1 MASILMIIAPENFR
15 DEEFLVPK
23 EYFEKKGHAVTVAST
38 KKGEC
43 RGMLGA
49 RAFAECSLNE
59 VKAEDYDAIVFVGG
73 AGTPLVRKEN
83 SAIAL
88 AKDAFAKGK
97 IVAAICWAPTILAKA
112 GLLKGKKATVWAGPD
127 SEYGMSTT
135 DYLKKE
141 GVLVQK
147 QPVVL
152 DGKIVTAE
160 GPHAARRFAEEI
172 EKLL

>member
-23 EYFEKKGHAVTVAST
+23 EYFEKRGNSVTVAST

-49 RAFAECSLNE
+49 RAIATHSLND
-59 VKAEDYDAIVFVGG
+59 VCAKDYDAVIFVGG
-73 AGTPLVRKEN
+73 AGTPLVRKE
-83 SAIAL
+83 SAALSL
-88 AKDAFAKGK
+88 AKEAYAEGK
-97 IVAAICWAPTILAKA
+97 IIGAICWAPTILAKA
-112 GLLKGKKATVWAGPD
+112 GVLKGKKATVWAGPD